1 MAASRKEYELLF
13 QLKAALG
20 PNFVSSFKTAMQTTK
35 QLQGTLDDVR
45 KVQSD
50 VSAYKKQHTAVE
62 ENKKKLALLVAEHEK
77 LQREMQETE
86 NPSDKLR
93 QNLSKTEKQI
103 ATMTGKIE
111 EQQGELDKL
120 GSKLRGAG
128 VDTGNLNGENERLRQ
143 TYKKVAD
150 EQEKLAG
157 VIAAQER
164 NAQAIANA
172 RTELLKTVGVATALG
187 AALYAGP
194 IKSAMELESYMAE
207 VSKVVD
213 WVDKSGTAEEVEQYK
228 ALKKAALDVTTQ
240 IPLTAKEITD
250 IMAAAGQSGVAIDN
264 SGLVRFTTDA
274 AKMGIAFDTTAE
286 QSGEWMAKWRTSFR
300 MSQDEVVALS
310 DKINY
315 LGNTSAAKALEIS
328 DVVTRIGPLGE
339 VAGFASGEIAAL
351 GGTLIAVGVSNEVA
365 ATGIKNTMLA
375 MVAGESATKK
385 QKAVLKS
392 LGLDAK
398 KLANRMQTDA
408 TGAIMD
414 FMGALRKLPEAEQ
427 AAALQSYF
435 GKESL
440 AAIAPLLT
448 NLELLEENFKKVGD
462 SASYA
467 GSMEAEY
474 AARADTTENKVQLA
488 QNSIAKLSTTLG
500 DTFLPYVG
508 QAAEKVSELVTQFA
522 DYAEKNPEVIKNTVE
537 MAFKLLALRAAGQAA
552 YLGFL
557 NVRKGVL
564 ATQKVIRLFAA
575 DSAAAA
581 AATATGAARA
591 TTSIGMLRGAFAL
604 LTGPVGWVTAAVGL
618 AAAGFIAYRRAQYQ
632 ARQDTLHFSDDL
644 TAAADRFQEVSD
656 KAQNTRGLIDEYRN
670 LKTAV
675 EDGKPPAEEVA
686 AAKERMYEIEN
697 MLIEQNPDVLNKYD
711 QENGRIAENLD
722 LLERKTEREM
732 ELARKQYEQAQYE
745 AEKKLPDAAKEIVS
759 LEKKTKALDEQYQVS
774 KKARDGFSELLQE
787 WQLFDNMSKTPEEA
801 SAKLDE
807 LVSKA
812 KKIGEA
818 AGLDW
823 GMTFDNLGITAIHNA
838 FSQFEKD
845 TDKTVEK
852 IKTSQQELDTVKQ
865 SMQEYYDT
873 SVKLAEIDLGSSF
886 QTAVTN
892 LANMKAELDGLMEKG
907 EGGSEKAQKLQQKIA
922 ELEPKVETAAV
933 QIRDL
938 GTAIEAV
945 PEVKTIDVEEALK
958 NVDGFIQKLNEIPPS
973 KKVQLI
979 TEQVNRGVE
988 EGKKEPKEGGWF
1000 KNLLGLATGGIV
1012 QKPTI
1017 VHFAEEGPEAA
1028 IPLDGS
1034 DNAKRLWAQ
1043 TGEILGMYNASKP
1056 ERAPAFAAA
1065 SAPASELRMP
1075 ASRNVEQS
1083 IVLHS
1088 NPVIH
1093 VGSGEPDELAKQL
1106 QKHNDELLNMMEEW
1120 YRRKQDDER
1129 RQRYD

>member
-20 PNFVSSFKTAMQTTK
+20 PNFASSFKTAMQTTK
-35 QLQGTLDDVR
+35 QLQGSLNEVR

-50 VSAYKKQHTAVE
+50 ISGYKKQHEAVE
-62 ENKKKLALLVAEHEK
+62 ENKKKLALLVTEHEK

-86 NPSDKLR
+86 NPSNKLR
-93 QNLSKTEKQI
+93 QSFEKSEKQI
-103 ATMTGKIE
+103 AATTSKIE
-111 EQQGELDKL
+111 EQERKL
-120 GSKLRGAG
+120 EQLGGKLRGAG

-143 TYKKVAD
+143 TYKRVAE
-150 EQEKLAG
+150 EQEKLAH
-157 VIAAQER
+157 VMEAQEK
-164 NAQAIANA
+164 NAAAIAKT
-172 RTELLKTVGVATALG
+172 RTELLKTIGVAAGLG

-194 IKSAMELESYMAE
+194 IQSAMELESQMAE

-228 ALKKAALDVTTQ
+228 ALKQAALDVTTQ
-240 IPLTAKEITD
+240 IPMTAKEITE

-264 SGLVRFTTDA
+264 SGLVQFTKDA
-274 AKMGIAFDTTAE
+274 AKMGIAFDITAD
-286 QSGEWMAKWRTSFR
+286 QAGEWMAKWRTSFR
-300 MSQDEVVALS
+300 MSQDEVIALS

-315 LGNTSAAKALEIS
+315 LGNTSAAKAMEIS

-351 GGTLIAVGVSNEVA
+351 GGTLIAVGVQNEIA

-375 MVAGESATKK
+375 MVAGQSATDR
-385 QKAVLKS
+385 QHEVLKK
-392 LGLDAK
+392 LGIDAK
-398 KLANRMQTDA
+398 ELAVRMQTDA

-414 FMGALRKLPEAEQ
+414 FMKAMRKLPEAEQ
-427 AAALQSYF
+427 AAALQDYF

-448 NLELLEENFKKVGD
+448 NLELLEENFRKVGD
-462 SASYA
+462 AASYA

-488 QNSIAKLSTTLG
+488 KNSLAKLSTTLG
-500 DTFLPYVG
+500 ETFLPYVG
-508 QAAEKVSELVTQFA
+508 EAAEKVSELVTNFA
-522 DYAEKNPEVIKNTVE
+522 EFAEKNPEVIKNTVE
-537 MAFKLLALRAAGQAA
+537 LAFKLLALRAAGQAA

-557 NVRKGVL
+557 NVQKGVL
-564 ATQKVIRLFAA
+564 AARKVMRLFAA

-591 TTSIGMLRGAFAL
+591 TTSIGLLRGAFAL
-604 LTGPVGWVTAAVGL
+604 LTGPVGWVTAAIGL
-618 AAAGFIAYRRAQYQ
+618 ATAGFLAYRRAQYQ
-632 ARQDTLHFSDDL
+632 ARQDTLNFSDDL
-644 TAAADRFQEVSD
+644 SAAADRFQEVSE

-675 EDGKPPAEEVA
+675 ENVKTPAEEVA

-697 MLIEQNPDVLNKYD
+697 LLIEQNPDVLNKYD

-722 LLERKTEREM
+722 LLERKTQREM
-732 ELARKQYEQAQYE
+732 ELARKQYEQEQYE
-745 AEKKLPDAAKEIVS
+745 AEQKLPDAAKEIAS
-759 LEKKTKALDEQYQVS
+759 LERKTKTLDEQYEVS
-774 KKARDGFSELLQE
+774 SKARNALGELVDEWIAFDSLSKSQEEVTAKLEEMKNRANEIKAAIGYEGSDYTYGGMQWIFEDFAKFQEQTPELL
-787 WQLFDNMSKTPEEA
+787 
-801 SAKLDE
+801 
-807 LVSKA
+807 
-812 KKIGEA
+812 
-818 AGLDW
+818 
-823 GMTFDNLGITAIHNA
+823 
-838 FSQFEKD
+838 
-845 TDKTVEK
+845 EK
-852 IKTSQQELDTVKQ
+852 ITKSQQELDTVRQ

-892 LANMKAELDGLMEKG
+892 LANMKAELDRLTEKG
-907 EGGSEKAQKLQQKIA
+907 EGGSEKAQELQQKIA

-958 NVDGFIQKLNEIPPS
+958 NVEGFIQKLDEIPPS

-979 TEQVNRGVE
+979 TEQVNQSVE
-988 EGKKEPKEGGWF
+988 EGKKEPEKGWF
-1000 KNLLGLATGGIV
+1000 KKLTGLATGGIV
-1012 QKPTI
+1012 RNPSI
-1017 VHFAEEGPEAA
+1017 VAFAEEGPEAA

-1034 DNAKRLWAQ
+1034 DNAKRLWAY
-1043 TGEILGMYNASKP
+1043 TGEVLGMYNAARA
-1056 ERAPAFAAA
+1056 ERAPALAGVSYQAPELQI
-1065 SAPASELRMP
+1065 PAS
-1075 ASRNVEQS
+1075 NNTEQS

-1093 VGSGEPDELAKQL
+1093 VNGEVPGDLERQL
-1106 QKHNDELLNMMEEW
+1106 QRRDEELINKLEEW

-1129 RQRYD
+1129 RQRYG

>member
-143 TYKKVAD
+143 TYKRVAE

-240 IPLTAKEITD
+240 IPMTAKEITD

-286 QSGEWMAKWRTSFR
+286 QAGEWMAKWRTSFK

-315 LGNTSAAKALEIS
+315 LGNTSAAKAMEIS

-365 ATGIKNTMLA
+365 ETGIKNTMLA

-385 QKAVLKS
+385 QQEVLKS

-462 SASYA
+462 AASYA

-537 MAFKLLALRAAGQAA
+537 LAFKLLALRAAGQAA

-591 TTSIGMLRGAFAL
+591 TTSIGMLRGVFTL
-604 LTGPVGWVTAAVGL
+604 LTGPVGLVIGAIGL
-618 AAAGFIAYRRAQYQ
+618 ATAGFLAYRRAQYQ
-632 ARQDTLHFSDDL
+632 ARQDTLNFSDDL

-656 KAQNTRGLIDEYRN
+656 KAQNTRGLIDEYRS

-675 EDGKPPAEEVA
+675 EDVKTPAEEVA

-722 LLERKTEREM
+722 LLERKTQREM

-745 AEKKLPDAAKEIVS
+745 AEQKLPDAAKEIAS
-759 LEKKTKALDEQYQVS
+759 LERKTKTLDEQYEVS
-774 KKARDGFSELLQE
+774 SKARNALGELWDEWQAFDSMSKPQEEVNAKLEELTARANEIKAEIGYEGSDYVGIDGFR
-787 WQLFDNMSKTPEEA
+787 WAMIDYDNFRKETP
-801 SAKLDE
+801 
-807 LVSKA
+807 
-812 KKIGEA
+812 KILE
-818 AGLDW
+818 D
-823 GMTFDNLGITAIHNA
+823 IT
-838 FSQFEKD
+838 K
-845 TDKTVEK
+845 
-852 IKTSQQELDTVKQ
+852 SQQELDTVRQ

-892 LANMKAELDGLMEKG
+892 LANMKAELDGLTEKG
-907 EGGSEKAQKLQQKIA
+907 EGGSEKAQQLQQKIA

-945 PEVKTIDVEEALK
+945 PEVKTIDVEEAMK
-958 NVDGFIQKLNEIPPS
+958 NVDGFIQRLNEIPPS

-979 TEQVNRGVE
+979 TEQVNQSVE
-988 EGKKEPKEGGWF
+988 EGKKEPEKGWF
-1000 KNLLGLATGGIV
+1000 KRLTGLATGGIV
-1012 QKPTI
+1012 RKPSI

-1056 ERAPAFAAA
+1056 ERATAFAGA
-1065 SAPASELRMP
+1065 SAPAPELSVP

-1093 VGSGEPDELAKQL
+1093 VNGEVAGDLEKQL
-1106 QKHNDELLNMMEEW
+1106 QRHDEQLLDMMEEW

-1129 RQRYD
+1129 RQRYG

>member
-20 PNFVSSFKTAMQTTK
+20 PNFASSFKTAMQTTK

-50 VSAYKKQHTAVE
+50 VSAYKKQHAAVE
-62 ENKKKLALLVAEHEK
+62 DNKKKLELLVAEHER
-77 LQREMQETE
+77 LQREMQEAE
-86 NPSDKLR
+86 NPSNKLR
-93 QNLSKTEKQI
+93 QSFEKNEKQI
-103 ATMTGKIE
+103 AATTSKIE
-111 EQQGELDKL
+111 EQERKLEEL
-120 GSKLRGAG
+120 GNELRRAG

-143 TYKKVAD
+143 TYKRVAE
-150 EQEKLAG
+150 EQEQLAK
-157 VIAAQER
+157 VMQAQEK
-164 NAQAIANA
+164 NAAAIANT
-172 RTELLKTVGVATALG
+172 RTELLKTVGVAAGLG

-194 IKSAMELESYMAE
+194 IKSAMELESQMAE
-207 VSKVVD
+207 VTKVVD
-213 WVDKSGTAEEVEQYK
+213 WAKKTGTAQEVENYK
-228 ALKKAALDVTTQ
+228 ELKKAALDVTTQ
-240 IPLTAKEITD
+240 IPMTAKEITD

-264 SGLVRFTTDA
+264 SGLVKFSTDA
-274 AKMGIAFDTTAE
+274 AKMGIAFDITAA
-286 QSGEWMAKWRTSFR
+286 QAGEWMAKWRTSFK
-300 MSQDEVVALS
+300 MTQNEVIALS

-315 LGNTSAAKALEIS
+315 LGNTTAAKALAIS

-351 GGTLIAVGVSNEVA
+351 GATLISVGVSEEVA

-375 MVAGESATKK
+375 MVAGKSATKA
-385 QKAVLKS
+385 QREVLKS
-392 LGLDAK
+392 MGIDAE
-398 KLANRMQTDA
+398 KLAKRMQTDA

-427 AAALQSYF
+427 AAALQEYF

-448 NLELLEENFKKVGD
+448 NLELLESNFKKVGD
-462 SASYA
+462 AASYA

-474 AARADTTENKVQLA
+474 AARADTTENKAQLA
-488 QNSIAKLSTTLG
+488 KNSIEKLSITLG
-500 DTFLPYVG
+500 ETFLPYVG
-508 QAAEKVSELVTQFA
+508 EAAEKLSELVTNFA
-522 DYAEKNPEVIKNTVE
+522 DFAEKNPEVIKNTAELAV
-537 MAFKLLALRAAGQAA
+537 KLLALRVAGQAA

-557 NVRKGVL
+557 NVQKGVL
-564 ATQKVIRLFAA
+564 ATRKVMKLFAA

-591 TTSIGMLRGAFAL
+591 TTAIGMLRGAFTL
-604 LTGPVGWVTAAVGL
+604 MTGPVGLVIGAIGL
-618 AAAGFIAYRRAQYQ
+618 ATAGFLAYRRAQYQ
-632 ARQDTLHFSDDL
+632 ARQDTLNFSDDL
-644 TAAADRFQEVSD
+644 NTAADRFQEVSD
-656 KAQNTRGLIDEYRN
+656 KAQNTRALIDEYRS

-675 EDGKPPAEEVA
+675 EDVKTPAEEVA

-697 MLIEQNPDVLNKYD
+697 LLIEQNPDILNKYD

-722 LLERKTEREM
+722 LLERKTQREM
-732 ELARKQYEQAQYE
+732 ELARMQYEQAQYE
-745 AEKKLPDAAKEIVS
+745 AEQKLPDAAKEIVS

-774 KKARDGFSELLQE
+774 KKARDGFNELLQE
-787 WQLFDNMSKTPEEA
+787 WQLFDSMNKPQEEVT
-801 SAKLDE
+801 AKLDE
-807 LVSKA
+807 MVSKA
-812 KKIGEA
+812 KKIGEE

-823 GMTFDNLGITAIHNA
+823 GMTFENMGMTAIYSA
-838 FSQFEKD
+838 FSKFEED
-845 TDKTVEK
+845 TNSTVEK
-852 IKTSQQELDTVKQ
+852 IKTSQQELDTVRK

-892 LANMKAELDGLMEKG
+892 LANMKAELNGLTEKG
-907 EGGSEKAQKLQQKIA
+907 EGGSEKAQELQTKIA
-922 ELEPKVETAAV
+922 ELEPKVEAAAV

-945 PEVKTIDVEEALK
+945 PEVKTIDVEEAVK
-958 NVDGFIQKLNEIPPS
+958 NVDGFIQKLDEIPPS

-979 TEQVNRGVE
+979 TEQVNEGVE
-988 EGKKEPKEGGWF
+988 EGKKEPSKNWF
-1000 KNLLGLATGGIV
+1000 RRLTGLATGGIV
-1012 QKPTI
+1012 QKPS
-1017 VHFAEEGPEAA
+1017 VVKFAEDGPEAA

-1034 DNAKRLWAQ
+1034 DNAKRLWAM
-1043 TGEILGMYNASKP
+1043 TGEILGMYNAN
-1056 ERAPAFAAA
+1056 RADTAPAYAGAIDQ
-1065 SAPASELRMP
+1065 PPELRTLN
-1075 ASRNVEQS
+1075 SRSIEQS

-1093 VGSGEPDELAKQL
+1093 VNGEVPGDLERQL
-1106 QKHNDELLNMMEEW
+1106 QRHDEELIDKLEEW
-1120 YRRKQDDER
+1120 YRKKKDDER

>member
-385 QKAVLKS
+385 QKEVLKS

-537 MAFKLLALRAAGQAA
+537 LAFKLLALRAAGQAA

-591 TTSIGMLRGAFAL
+591 TTSIGMLRGAFTL

-644 TAAADRFQEVSD
+644 TEAADRFQEVSD
-656 KAQNTRGLIDEYRN
+656 KAQNTRGLIDEYRS

-675 EDGKPPAEEVA
+675 EDVKTPAEEVA
-686 AAKERMYEIEN
+686 SAKERMYEIEN

-745 AEKKLPDAAKEIVS
+745 AEQKLPDAAKEIAS
-759 LEKKTKALDEQYQVS
+759 LERKTKTLDEQYEVS
-774 KKARDGFSELLQE
+774 SKARNALGELVDEWIAFDSMSKSQEEVNAKLEEMKNKANEIKAAIGYEGSDYTYGGMQWIFEDFAKFQEQTPELL
-787 WQLFDNMSKTPEEA
+787 
-801 SAKLDE
+801 
-807 LVSKA
+807 
-812 KKIGEA
+812 
-818 AGLDW
+818 
-823 GMTFDNLGITAIHNA
+823 
-838 FSQFEKD
+838 
-845 TDKTVEK
+845 EK
-852 IKTSQQELDTVKQ
+852 ITKSQQELDTVKQ

-873 SVKLAEIDLGSSF
+873 SVKLAEIDLGSNF

-892 LANMKAELDGLMEKG
+892 LANMKAELDGLTEKG

-945 PEVKTIDVEEALK
+945 PEVKTIDVEEAMK
-958 NVDGFIQKLNEIPPS
+958 NVDGFIQRLNEIPTS

-979 TEQVNRGVE
+979 TEQVNQSVE
-988 EGKKEPKEGGWF
+988 EGKKEPEKGWF
-1000 KNLLGLATGGIV
+1000 KRLTGLATGGIV
-1012 QKPTI
+1012 KNPSI

-1065 SAPASELRMP
+1065 SAPAPELRMP

-1093 VGSGEPDELAKQL
+1093 VGSGEPDELARQL
-1106 QKHNDELLNMMEEW
+1106 QKHDEELLNMMEEW

-1129 RQRYD
+1129 RQRYG

>member
-20 PNFVSSFKTAMQTTK
+20 PNFVSSFKTAMQTTM
-35 QLQGTLDDVR
+35 QLQGTLDDVK

-50 VSAYKKQHTAVE
+50 VSAYKKQHAAVD
-62 ENKKKLALLVAEHEK
+62 ENKKKLALLVAEHQK

-103 ATMTGKIE
+103 VTMTDKIE
-111 EQQGELDKL
+111 EQQGQLDKL

-143 TYKKVAD
+143 TYNRVAI

-164 NAQAIANA
+164 NAKAIEKTRN
-172 RTELLKTVGVATALG
+172 ELLKTMGVAAGLG

-194 IKSAMELESYMAE
+194 IKAAMELESQMAE

-213 WVDKSGTAEEVEQYK
+213 WVDKSGTAEEVKQYRE
-228 ALKKAALDVTTQ
+228 LKKAVLDVTTQ
-240 IPLTAKEITD
+240 IPMTGKEITD

-286 QSGEWMAKWRTSFR
+286 QAGEWMAKWRTSFK
-300 MSQDEVVALS
+300 MSQEEVVALS

-315 LGNTSAAKALEIS
+315 LGNTSAAKAMEIS

-351 GGTLIAVGVSNEVA
+351 GASLIAVGVSEEVA

-375 MVAGESATKK
+375 MVAGEEASKK
-385 QKAVLKS
+385 QKSVLKS

-398 KLANRMQTDA
+398 ELAIRMQTDA

-462 SASYA
+462 AATYA

-474 AARADTTENKVQLA
+474 AARADTNENKVQLA
-488 QNSIAKLSTTLG
+488 QNSLAKLSTTLG

-522 DYAEKNPEVIKNTVE
+522 DYAEKNPEVIKNTAE
-537 MAFKLLALRAAGQAA
+537 LAFKLLALRAAGQAA
-552 YLGFL
+552 HLGFL

-575 DSAAAA
+575 DSAAAS

-591 TTSIGMLRGAFAL
+591 TTSIGMLRGAFTL
-604 LTGPVGWVTAAVGL
+604 LAGPVGWVTTAVGL
-618 AAAGFIAYRRAQYQ
+618 LTAGFIAYRRAQYQ
-632 ARQDTLHFSDDL
+632 ARQDTLNFSDNL
-644 TAAADRFQEVSD
+644 VTAAEHFQEVGE
-656 KAQNTRGLIDEYRN
+656 KAESTKTLISEYRN

-675 EDGKPPAEEVA
+675 EDVKTPAEEVA
-686 AAKERMYEIEN
+686 TAKERMYEIEN

-722 LLERKTEREM
+722 LLEQKSEREK
-732 ELARKQYEQAQYE
+732 ELARKQFEQARFD
-745 AEKKLPDAAKEIVS
+745 AEQKLPDAAKELAKLEGKLKTEEEKYQISSKARNELAELVAEWEAFDS
-759 LEKKTKALDEQYQVS
+759 LNQSWEDSVAKREELVKRANEIKLSVGYEGHEYNGADGWRWVMDDYASFYKETPNLLEKIDQYHS
-774 KKARDGFSELLQE
+774 
-787 WQLFDNMSKTPEEA
+787 
-801 SAKLDE
+801 
-807 LVSKA
+807 
-812 KKIGEA
+812 
-818 AGLDW
+818 
-823 GMTFDNLGITAIHNA
+823 
-838 FSQFEKD
+838 
-845 TDKTVEK
+845 
-852 IKTSQQELDTVKQ
+852 ELDTVKQ
-865 SMQEYYDT
+865 SIQSFYDT
-873 SVKLAEIDLGSSF
+873 SLQGIELELGSKF

-892 LANMKAELDGLMEKG
+892 LENMKKELAGLAEQGK
-907 EGGSEKAQKLQQKIA
+907 GGSDKAQKLQTKIA

-938 GTAIEAV
+938 GVAIENV
-945 PEVKTIDVEEALK
+945 PEVKTIDVAEAMK
-958 NVDGFIQKLNEIPPS
+958 NIEGFIDILNEIPPS
-973 KKVQLI
+973 KTVQI
-979 TEQVNRGVE
+979 IAEQVNASVKAPQNISEVFGE
-988 EGKKEPKEGGWF
+988 MPSMQLLNKQLAGKIPGFAKGAIIQKPV
-1000 KNLLGLATGGIV
+1000 LAT
-1012 QKPTI
+1012 
-1017 VHFAEEGPEAA
+1017 FAEDGPEAA
-1028 IPLDGS
+1028 IPINNNPRSHAILNEVNRMMGHTS
-1034 DNAKRLWAQ
+1034 EGNIQATYAPQITIQGNADESTVNQLEQMLAGERERFEAFLRDYELQQRRL
-1043 TGEILGMYNASKP
+1043 GFS
-1056 ERAPAFAAA
+1056 
-1065 SAPASELRMP
+1065 
-1075 ASRNVEQS
+1075 
-1083 IVLHS
+1083 
-1088 NPVIH
+1088 
-1093 VGSGEPDELAKQL
+1093 
-1106 QKHNDELLNMMEEW
+1106 
-1120 YRRKQDDER
+1120 
-1129 RQRYD
+1129 